1 MDDIYVDQLS
11 IFLEN
16 KEGRMLNTLDIIENL
31 GVNIRAL
38 SIADTSEFGI
48 LRLIVTKPHEVKE
61 ELEKRNY
68 IVKITKVLAVSIS
81 DEPGGLNT
89 ILRILDKNSINLEYL
104 YAFVEQKTYH
114 AIVILK
120 LEDMTEGLKILKEG
134 NANIISPEEIYPSSN
149 ALRFI
154 SIDFGGRLSFIV
166 VITSSLSNGNDDI
179 AVDAPTIAIFI
190 DNGCPA
196 FNAILLASKLYTS
209 ATFESSSD
217 KISSIFG

>member
-61 ELEKRNY
+61 ELEKRNF

-89 ILRILDKNSINLEYL
+89 ILRILDKNNINLEYL

-134 NANIISPEEIYPSSN
+134 NANIISPEEIY
-149 ALRFI
+149 
-154 SIDFGGRLSFIV
+154 SI
-166 VITSSLSNGNDDI
+166 
-179 AVDAPTIAIFI
+179 
-190 DNGCPA
+190 
-196 FNAILLASKLYTS
+196 
-209 ATFESSSD
+209 
-217 KISSIFG
+217 

>member
-81 DEPGGLNT
+81 DEPGG
-89 ILRILDKNSINLEYL
+89 
-104 YAFVEQKTYH
+104 
-114 AIVILK
+114 
-120 LEDMTEGLKILKEG
+120 
-134 NANIISPEEIYPSSN
+134 
-149 ALRFI
+149 
-154 SIDFGGRLSFIV
+154 
-166 VITSSLSNGNDDI
+166 
-179 AVDAPTIAIFI
+179 IFI
-190 DNGCPA
+190 C
-196 FNAILLASKLYTS
+196 FC
-209 ATFESSSD
+209 
-217 KISSIFG
+217 